1 MPNDVN
7 DVSSFQRKQWV
18 QQSKITNSRNAKYQK
33 NNIVW
38 NGFETISYLRPK
50 ILNVVL
56 DKIKSV
62 KITLQAKTI
71 GKKSSTVKPGV

>member
-1 MPNDVN
+1 MLNDVN

-18 QQSKITNSRNAKYQK
+18 QQSKLTNSRNAKYQK
-33 NNIVW
+33 NKIVW

-56 DKIKSV
+56 DKIKSLSELLV
-62 KITLQAKTI
+62 
-71 GKKSSTVKPGV
+71 SR

>member
-18 QQSKITNSRNAKYQK
+18 QQSKLTNSRNAKYQK
-33 NNIVW
+33 NKIVW
-38 NGFETISYLRPK
+38 NGLETISYLRPK

-56 DKIKSV
+56 DEIKSLSDLLV
-62 KITLQAKTI
+62 
-71 GKKSSTVKPGV
+71 SR